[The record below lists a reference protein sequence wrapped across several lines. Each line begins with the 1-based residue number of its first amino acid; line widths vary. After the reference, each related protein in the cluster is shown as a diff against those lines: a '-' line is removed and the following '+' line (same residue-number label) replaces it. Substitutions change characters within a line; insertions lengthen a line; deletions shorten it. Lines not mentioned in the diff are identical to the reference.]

1 MIKKHILSL
10 AVAAAAAL
18 PVAVSGAVPFV
29 PVGSKIDVE
38 ALGSHINTGM
48 DISALSLQDLRILRN
63 AVAARQGYCF
73 KDYALRAVFSHTSW
87 YDSLLWERLDGSLY
101 DKPITYTKDEQALRA
116 ADKGPRGRAAG
127 TELQGR
133 RGRARQRGQHC
144 ERLPARR
151 GVSAALRAAGPRRL
165 RHSAEAEH
173 TALPLLREQRLPR
186 LPKLHHHRPSPAAH
200 AHLLLQHAAG
210 DGTLGADN
218 AHRLHRVA
226 ASRGDNQ
233 GPGRVCERERAQ
245 DGGVVPGVAGR
256 GRPPLRQRQAGRAA
270 RT

>member
-101 DKPITYTKDEQALRA
+101 DKPIT
-116 ADKGPRGRAAG
+116 
-127 TELQGR
+127 
-133 RGRARQRGQHC
+133 
-144 ERLPARR
+144 
-151 GVSAALRAAGPRRL
+151 
-165 RHSAEAEH
+165 
-173 TALPLLREQRLPR
+173 
-186 LPKLHHHRPSPAAH
+186 
-200 AHLLLQHAAG
+200 
-210 DGTLGADN
+210 
-218 AHRLHRVA
+218 
-226 ASRGDNQ
+226 
-233 GPGRVCERERAQ
+233 
-245 DGGVVPGVAGR
+245 
-256 GRPPLRQRQAGRAA
+256 
-270 RT
+270 